1 MCVCGVCVCVCVCVC
16 ESVRVRKKI
25 GIQIENVSERSLF
38 CSKLHLFNIII
49 MQISCFLCECVKL

>member
-1 MCVCGVCVCVCVCVC
+1 MCVCVC
-16 ESVRVRKKI
+16 ERERVCVCVKKI

-38 CSKLHLFNIII
+38 CSKPHLFNIII